1 MQLPLRAVV
10 DVISGFLCGLLF
22 AYNISLRI
30 DNIKAMSNRIIT
42 YPLLPSSKPGGIYGG
57 IVIMPLPNDMS
68 E

>member
-1 MQLPLRAVV
+1 MQLPRRAVV

-22 AYNISLRI
+22 AYNISLCI

-42 YPLLPSSKPGGIYGG
+42 YPLFPSPKPGGIYGG